1 MTGNALRDH
10 LIRLIRDTGPLPLSH
25 YMALCLGH
33 PEHGYYMTRDPLGAR
48 GDFTTAPE
56 VSQMFG
62 ELVGLWLADRWLA
75 SGAPKPFALVELGPG
90 RGTLMA
96 DALRA
101 LRAVPG
107 MLDAA
112 SIHFVETSPTLRA
125 AQRERVPQA
134 HWHSSVGD
142 LPKKPLFLIANEFF
156 DALPITQYQRT
167 ERGWCERCVDFQD
180 GRFVPVLAPV
190 AVAHDTALAPAV
202 REAPEGSIAETCP
215 PATAITG
222 EIAGRIAAEGGAA
235 LIIDYGYARSA
246 AGDTLQALRAHAYA
260 DPFDAPGEADLTA
273 HVDFE
278 ALAHAARQAGATP
291 HGPVEQ
297 GAFLQALGIGA
308 RAERLMRDATAA
320 QKQDIEGALA
330 RLTGPREMGSLFKV
344 LGITPPGADTPAG
357 FAERS

>member
-1 MTGNALRDH
+1 MTDDTLRDH
-10 LIRLIRDTGPLPLSH
+10 LIRLIRETGPLPLSH

-33 PEHGYYMTRDPLGAR
+33 REHGYYMTRDPLGAK

-62 ELVGLWLADRWLA
+62 ELVGLWIADRWLSA
-75 SGAPKPFALVELGPG
+75 GGPKPFVLAELGPG

-107 MLDAA
+107 MAEAA
-112 SIHFVETSPTLRA
+112 SVHFVETSPTLRV

-134 HWHSSVGD
+134 QWHSAVGE
-142 LPKKPLFLIANEFF
+142 LPEGPLFLIANEFF

-167 ERGWCERCVDFQD
+167 ERGWCERCVDFQEN
-180 GRFVPVLAPV
+180 RFVPVLAPV
-190 AVAHDTALAPAV
+190 AVTHDLMLAPAI
-202 REAPEGSIAETCP
+202 RRAPLGSIAEVCP

-222 EIAGRIAAEGGAA
+222 EIASRIAATGGAA
-235 LIIDYGYARSA
+235 LIIDYGYAKSA
-246 AGDTLQALRAHAYA
+246 AGDTLQALRSHAFA
-260 DPFDAPGEADLTA
+260 DPFDTPGEADLTA

-278 ALAHAARQAGATP
+278 ALSHAVRGAGAIP

-297 GAFLQALGIGA
+297 GSFLNVLGIGA
-308 RAERLMRDATAA
+308 RAERLMRDATET
-320 QKQDIEGALA
+320 QKRDIESALA
-330 RLTGPREMGSLFKV
+330 RLTHPQEMGSLFKV
-344 LGITPPGADTPAG
+344 LAITPPGAGIPAG
-357 FAERS
+357 FA